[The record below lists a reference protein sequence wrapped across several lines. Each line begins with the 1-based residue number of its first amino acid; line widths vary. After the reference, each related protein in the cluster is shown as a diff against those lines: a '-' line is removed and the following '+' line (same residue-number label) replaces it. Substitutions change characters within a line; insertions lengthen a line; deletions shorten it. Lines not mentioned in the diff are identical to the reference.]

1 MNNKQKK
8 SISLLLL
15 LLSSTTLATS
25 NKDTFL
31 GITASA
37 LSIVTFIIS
46 CIILK
51 KISKENLKWVKKNSI
66 KQNI

>member
-31 GITASA
+31 GITTSA

-46 CIILK
+46 CITLK
-51 KISKENLKWVKKNSI
+51 KYQRKI
-66 KQNI
+66 

>member
-8 SISLLLL
+8 SISLLL

-31 GITASA
+31 GITASV

-46 CIILK
+46 CITLK
-51 KISKENLKWVKKNSI
+51 KYQRKI
-66 KQNI
+66 

>member
-37 LSIVTFIIS
+37 LSIVS
-46 CIILK
+46 CITLK